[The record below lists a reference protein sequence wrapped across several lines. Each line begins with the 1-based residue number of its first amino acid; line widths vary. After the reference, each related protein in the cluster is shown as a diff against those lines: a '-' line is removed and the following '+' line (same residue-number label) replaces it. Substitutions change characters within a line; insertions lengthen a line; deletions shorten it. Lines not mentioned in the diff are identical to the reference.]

1 MRVKTIHNDLML
13 LANKEIAEHSH
24 KDSSKPEKESM
35 AKAIYF

>member
-1 MRVKTIHNDLML
+1 MNQKIIHNDLML
-13 LANKEIAEHSH
+13 LANKEIANIR